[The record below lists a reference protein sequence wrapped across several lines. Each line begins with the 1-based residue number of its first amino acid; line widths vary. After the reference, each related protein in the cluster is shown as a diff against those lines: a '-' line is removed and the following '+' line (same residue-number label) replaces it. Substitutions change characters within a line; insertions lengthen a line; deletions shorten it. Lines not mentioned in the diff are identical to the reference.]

1 MKNALLASLSMLIV
15 GCTGLPEKVTPV
27 DNFSLEKYLGT
38 WYEIARLDHSFERGL
53 SQVSAEYSLR
63 EDGGVAVKNRG
74 YLASKER
81 WKEATG
87 KAYFVGEP
95 DVGHLKVSFF
105 GPFYGTYAI
114 AELDEYQHALVSGPD
129 LSYLW
134 LLSRTRD
141 PDPAVIQRLVD
152 KASAIGFDTDALIF
166 VDHQPVAATS
176 PAN

>member
-1 MKNALLASLSMLIV
+1 MKTALIASLSMLLL

-27 DNFSLEKYLGT
+27 KNFELQKYLGT
-38 WYEIARLDHSFERGL
+38 WYEIARLDHSFERGM

-63 EDGGVAVKNRG
+63 DDGGVAVKNRG
-74 YLASKER
+74 YLAAKDR

-114 AELDEYQHALVSGPD
+114 AELKDYEYALVSGPD

-134 LLSRTRD
+134 LLSRTRQ
-141 PDPAVIQRLVD
+141 PDPAIIEQLVA
-152 KASAIGFDTDALIF
+152 KAAALGFDTDALIY
-166 VDHQPVAATS
+166 VDQQQADTATAA
-176 PAN
+176 N